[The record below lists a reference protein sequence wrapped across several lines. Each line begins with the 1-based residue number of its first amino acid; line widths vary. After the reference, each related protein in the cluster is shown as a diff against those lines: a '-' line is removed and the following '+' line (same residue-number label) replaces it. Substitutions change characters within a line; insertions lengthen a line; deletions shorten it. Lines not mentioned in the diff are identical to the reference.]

1 MINKKLLVL
10 FIIAFA
16 CSLNFSFAYPKLSE
30 ADHKFIDTMLNR
42 YHSIS
47 KDLKKEKSELYSM
60 VANDAKVLRNA
71 YLWAYTWDKLK
82 WEILTKESIEYW
94 VEQYNKFKDSKKNST
109 IETLKEV
116 QSMAEEL
123 QRSFQIE
130 SEEDFEGYWVTVLPT
145 PLYWLNKKWTIDIN
159 RIMWW
164 EWSTWLLLDSSNT
177 IDQLGIVLPVWT
189 PVTLIKKIVNWK
201 FTYYE
206 VRTRDFDVWYG
217 ENDAYFLDSRFVKLE
232 EHKPDE
238 VIHKLPDM
246 SSIFKTLLAA
256 VDSQYIW
263 WGSYYQWIPEI
274 NELYPTPSDV
284 NLSTWEQQ
292 YKILQWTDCSWLLWQ
307 ATNGYTPRTTR
318 TLLTFWDSVAI
329 SWMSVNEITK
339 VVKPLDL
346 IVWAGHVIIILSDE
360 YAIESIWKKDFEWW
374 VEIVSL
380 KERLEDIFTR
390 RQPVD
395 EWSKSSLPEKQKFVI
410 RRWFKW

>member
-47 KDLKKEKSELYSM
+47 KDLKKEKSELYSK

-94 VEQYNKFKDSKKNST
+94 VEQYNKLNDSKKNST

-238 VIHKLPDM
+238 VIHKVPDM

-274 NELYPTPSDV
+274 NELYPTPDDV
-284 NLSTWEQQ
+284 KLSTWEQQ

-318 TLLTFWDSVAI
+318 SLLTFWDPVAI
-329 SWMSVNEITK
+329 SWFNVDQI
-339 VVKPLDL
+339 VWIVKPLDL
-346 IVWAGHVIIILSDE
+346 IVWAGHVVIILSNE

-374 VEIVSL
+374 VEIVGL

-390 RQPVD
+390 RQPVND
-395 EWSKSSLPEKQKFVI
+395 WSKSSLPEKQKFVI

>member
-47 KDLKKEKSELYSM
+47 KDLKKEKSELYSK

-238 VIHKLPDM
+238 VIHIVPDM

-274 NELYPTPSDV
+274 NELYPTPDDV
-284 NLSTWEQQ
+284 KLSTWEQQ

-307 ATNGYTPRTTR
+307 ATNWYTPRTTR
-318 TLLTFWDSVAI
+318 SLLTFWDPVAI
-329 SWMSVNEITK
+329 SWFNVDQI
-339 VVKPLDL
+339 VWIVKPLDL
-346 IVWAGHVIIILSDE
+346 IVWAGHVVIILSDE

-374 VEIVSL
+374 VEVVKL
-380 KERLEDIFTR
+380 DERLKDIFTR
-390 RQPVD
+390 RQPVN
-395 EWSKSSLPEKQKFVI
+395 EWSKSSLPETKKFVI

>member
-1 MINKKLLVL
+1 MINKKLLEL

-47 KDLKKEKSELYSM
+47 KDLKKEKSELYSK

-82 WEILTKESIEYW
+82 WKILTKESIEYW

-130 SEEDFEGYWVTVLPT
+130 SEEDFEGYWVTILPT

-246 SSIFKTLLAA
+246 STIFKTLLAA

-274 NELYPTPSDV
+274 NELYPTPDDV
-284 NLSTWEQQ
+284 KLSTWEQQ

-307 ATNGYTPRTTR
+307 ATNWYTPRTTR
-318 TLLTFWDSVAI
+318 SLLTFWDSVAI
-329 SWMSVNEITK
+329 SWFNVNQI
-339 VVKPLDL
+339 VWIVKPLDL
-346 IVWAGHVIIILSDE
+346 IVWAGHVVIILSDE

-374 VEIVSL
+374 VEIVKL
-380 KERLEDIFTR
+380 DERLKDIFTR
-390 RQPVD
+390 RQPVN
-395 EWSKSSLPEKQKFVI
+395 EWSKSSLPETKKFVI